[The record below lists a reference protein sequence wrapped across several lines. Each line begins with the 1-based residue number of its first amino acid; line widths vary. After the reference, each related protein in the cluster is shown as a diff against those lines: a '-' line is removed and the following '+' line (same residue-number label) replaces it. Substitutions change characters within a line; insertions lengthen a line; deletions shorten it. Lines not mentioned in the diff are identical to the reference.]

1 MIFIILLLIV
11 NVSFSQDKGKTAYE
25 NGNYNDAR
33 LYYENILRSREND
46 NAAKYG
52 LGVSAYKQNDIEGAL
67 SALEETTN
75 TDDKILASKSY
86 YNLANILRESGEME
100 ESLEYYKK
108 SIVLNPEDKDAKI
121 NYELLKQTLKQ
132 QQDQQQDQQ
141 QQDQQQQDQQQ
152 QDQQQ
157 QDQQQ
162 QDQQQQDQQQQDQ
175 QQDQQQQDQQQQ
187 EQQQQDQQQQ
197 DQQQQDQQQQDQQQ
211 QDQQQQDQQQQDQ
224 QQQSELNKKKEAE
237 AILNALRDKE
247 KINQKFQIKKAA
259 SRKMEKDW

>member
-67 SALEETTN
+67 NALKETTN
-75 TDDKILASKSY
+75 TDDKVLASKSY

-132 QQDQQQDQQ
+132 QQDQQQ
-141 QQDQQQQDQQQ
+141 QDL
-152 QDQQQ
+152 
-157 QDQQQ
+157 
-162 QDQQQQDQQQQDQ
+162 
-175 QQDQQQQDQQQQ
+175 
-187 EQQQQDQQQQ
+187 
-197 DQQQQDQQQQDQQQ
+197 
-211 QDQQQQDQQQQDQ
+211 
-224 QQQSELNKKKEAE
+224 SL
-237 AILNALRDKE
+237 IH
-247 KINQKFQIKKAA
+247 I
-259 SRKMEKDW
+259 

>member
-1 MIFIILLLIV
+1 
-11 NVSFSQDKGKTAYE
+11 
-25 NGNYNDAR
+25 
-33 LYYENILRSREND
+33 
-46 NAAKYG
+46 
-52 LGVSAYKQNDIEGAL
+52 
-67 SALEETTN
+67 
-75 TDDKILASKSY
+75 
-86 YNLANILRESGEME
+86 ME

-132 QQDQQQDQQ
+132 QQD
-141 QQDQQQQDQQQ
+141 
-152 QDQQQ
+152 
-157 QDQQQ
+157 
-162 QDQQQQDQQQQDQ
+162 
-175 QQDQQQQDQQQQ
+175 
-187 EQQQQDQQQQ
+187 QQQQDQQQQ

>member
-67 SALEETTN
+67 SALKETTN

-132 QQDQQQDQQ
+132 QQDQQQ
-141 QQDQQQQDQQQ
+141 QDQQQQDQQQ

-162 QDQQQQDQQQQDQ
+162 TTTR
-175 QQDQQQQDQQQQ
+175 
-187 EQQQQDQQQQ
+187 
-197 DQQQQDQQQQDQQQ
+197 
-211 QDQQQQDQQQQDQ
+211 
-224 QQQSELNKKKEAE
+224 STTTRSTTTRSTTTRPTTARSTSKTNNNKTRSTTARPTTTRSTTTRPTTTRSTTTRSTTAVRVK
-237 AILNALRDKE
+237 
-247 KINQKFQIKKAA
+247 
-259 SRKMEKDW
+259 

>member
-1 MIFIILLLIV
+1 MIFIIFLLIV
-11 NVSFSQDKGKTAYE
+11 NVSFSQDKGKTAFE

-67 SALEETTN
+67 SALKETTN
-75 TDDKILASKSY
+75 TDDKVLASKSY

-121 NYELLKQTLKQ
+121 NYELLKQTLQ
-132 QQDQQQDQQ
+132 QQD
-141 QQDQQQQDQQQ
+141 
-152 QDQQQ
+152 
-157 QDQQQ
+157 
-162 QDQQQQDQQQQDQ
+162 
-175 QQDQQQQDQQQQ
+175 
-187 EQQQQDQQQQ
+187 
-197 DQQQQDQQQQDQQQ
+197 
-211 QDQQQQDQQQQDQ
+211 QQQDQ

>member
-52 LGVSAYKQNDIEGAL
+52 LGVSAYKQNDIDGAL
-67 SALEETTN
+67 SALKETTN
-75 TDDKILASKSY
+75 TDDKVLASKSY

-121 NYELLKQTLKQ
+121 NYELLKQTLNQ
-132 QQDQQQDQQ
+132 QQDQQQQDQQKDQQQQDQQQQDQQQQDQQQQDQQKDQQQQDQQ

-162 QDQQQQDQQQQDQ
+162 QDQQQQDQQQQDLK
-175 QQDQQQQDQQQQ
+175 
-187 EQQQQDQQQQ
+187 E
-197 DQQQQDQQQQDQQQ
+197 
-211 QDQQQQDQQQQDQ
+211 
-224 QQQSELNKKKEAE
+224 QSEANKKKEAE

>member
-33 LYYENILRSREND
+33 LYYENILKSREND

-67 SALEETTN
+67 SALKETTN
-75 TDDKILASKSY
+75 TDDKVLASKSY

-157 QDQQQ
+157 
-162 QDQQQQDQQQQDQ
+162 
-175 QQDQQQQDQQQQ
+175 
-187 EQQQQDQQQQ
+187 
-197 DQQQQDQQQQDQQQ
+197 
-211 QDQQQQDQQQQDQ
+211 
-224 QQQSELNKKKEAE
+224 SELNKKKEAE

>member
-25 NGNYNDAR
+25 NGSYNEAR
-33 LYYENILRSREND
+33 SYYENILRSREND

-67 SALEETTN
+67 SALKETTN

-108 SIVLNPEDKDAKI
+108 SIVLNPDDKDAKI

-141 QQDQQQQDQQQ
+141 QQDQQQDQQQ
-152 QDQQQ
+152 QD
-157 QDQQQ
+157 
-162 QDQQQQDQQQQDQ
+162 QQQDQQQQDQ
-175 QQDQQQQDQQQQ
+175 QQDQQQQDQQQ
-187 EQQQQDQQQQ
+187 DQQQQ
-197 DQQQQDQQQQDQQQ
+197 D
-211 QDQQQQDQQQQDQ
+211 QQQDQ

>member
-67 SALEETTN
+67 SALKETTN
-75 TDDKILASKSY
+75 TDDKVLASKSY

-132 QQDQQQDQQ
+132 QQDQQH
-141 QQDQQQQDQQQ
+141 
-152 QDQQQ
+152 
-157 QDQQQ
+157 
-162 QDQQQQDQQQQDQ
+162 
-175 QQDQQQQDQQQQ
+175 
-187 EQQQQDQQQQ
+187 
-197 DQQQQDQQQQDQQQ
+197 
-211 QDQQQQDQQQQDQ
+211 
-224 QQQSELNKKKEAE
+224 
-237 AILNALRDKE
+237 
-247 KINQKFQIKKAA
+247 KINNNKINNNKINNSKINNNKINNSKINNSKINNSKINNSKINNSKINNSKINNRSTTARSTTTRSTTTRSTTA
-259 SRKMEKDW
+259 RSTTARSTTAVRVK

>member
-67 SALEETTN
+67 SALKETTN

-132 QQDQQQDQQ
+132 QQDQQQRPTTARSTTKTNNNKINNSKTNNSKTNNNKTNNNKTNK
-141 QQDQQQQDQQQ
+141 QD
-152 QDQQQ
+152 
-157 QDQQQ
+157 
-162 QDQQQQDQQQQDQ
+162 
-175 QQDQQQQDQQQQ
+175 
-187 EQQQQDQQQQ
+187 QQQQDQQQQ

>member
-52 LGVSAYKQNDIEGAL
+52 LGVSAYKQNDIDGAL
-67 SALEETTN
+67 SALKETTN
-75 TDDKILASKSY
+75 TNDKVLASKSY

-121 NYELLKQTLKQ
+121 NYELLKQTLNQQQDQQQQDQQ

-175 QQDQQQQDQQQQ
+175 QQ
-187 EQQQQDQQQQ
+187 QDQQQQ
-197 DQQQQDQQQQDQQQ
+197 DLKE
-211 QDQQQQDQQQQDQ
+211 
-224 QQQSELNKKKEAE
+224 QSEANKKKEAE

>member
-1 MIFIILLLIV
+1 MIFIFLLLIV
-11 NVSFSQDKGKTAYE
+11 NVNFSQDKGKTAYE

-52 LGVSAYKQNDIEGAL
+52 LAVSAYKQNDIEGAL
-67 SALEETTN
+67 SALKETTN

-121 NYELLKQTLKQ
+121 NYELLKQTLN
-132 QQDQQQDQQ
+132 
-141 QQDQQQQDQQQ
+141 
-152 QDQQQ
+152 QQ

-175 QQDQQQQDQQQQ
+175 QQDQQQQ
-187 EQQQQDQQQQ
+187 
-197 DQQQQDQQQQDQQQ
+197 
-211 QDQQQQDQQQQDQ
+211 
-224 QQQSELNKKKEAE
+224 SELNKRKEAE

>member
-1 MIFIILLLIV
+1 MIFIILPLIV

-67 SALEETTN
+67 SALKETTN
-75 TDDKILASKSY
+75 TDDKVLASKSY
-86 YNLANILRESGEME
+86 YNIANILRESGEMK

-132 QQDQQQDQQ
+132 QQDQQQ
-141 QQDQQQQDQQQ
+141 QDQQQQD
-152 QDQQQ
+152 
-157 QDQQQ
+157 
-162 QDQQQQDQQQQDQ
+162 
-175 QQDQQQQDQQQQ
+175 
-187 EQQQQDQQQQ
+187 
-197 DQQQQDQQQQDQQQ
+197 
-211 QDQQQQDQQQQDQ
+211 QQQDQQQQDQ

>member
-25 NGNYNDAR
+25 NG
-33 LYYENILRSREND
+33 
-46 NAAKYG
+46 
-52 LGVSAYKQNDIEGAL
+52 VSAYKQNDIEGAL
-67 SALEETTN
+67 SALKETTN

-132 QQDQQQDQQ
+132 QQDQQQ
-141 QQDQQQQDQQQ
+141 QDQQQQDQQQ

-157 QDQQQ
+157 QDTHTHTTHTRSHNTHNTHRHNRHNNNTQQHTRSTTTRPTTHRPTT
-162 QDQQQQDQQQQDQ
+162 QDTTTTHTTTR
-175 QQDQQQQDQQQQ
+175 
-187 EQQQQDQQQQ
+187 
-197 DQQQQDQQQQDQQQ
+197 
-211 QDQQQQDQQQQDQ
+211 
-224 QQQSELNKKKEAE
+224 STTAVRVK
-237 AILNALRDKE
+237 
-247 KINQKFQIKKAA
+247 
-259 SRKMEKDW
+259 

>member
-67 SALEETTN
+67 SALKETTN
-75 TDDKILASKSY
+75 TDDKVLASKSY

-132 QQDQQQDQQ
+132 QQDQQHKTNNSKTNNSKINNSKTNNSKINNRQQARSTTARQQ
-141 QQDQQQQDQQQ
+141 QQDNNSKTNNNKTNNSKINNNKTTTKTTTRPTARQQQQT
-152 QDQQQ
+152 
-157 QDQQQ
+157 
-162 QDQQQQDQQQQDQ
+162 
-175 QQDQQQQDQQQQ
+175 
-187 EQQQQDQQQQ
+187 
-197 DQQQQDQQQQDQQQ
+197 
-211 QDQQQQDQQQQDQ
+211 
-224 QQQSELNKKKEAE
+224 N
-237 AILNALRDKE
+237 NN
-247 KINQKFQIKKAA
+247 KINNSSQ
-259 SRKMEKDW
+259 S

>member
-67 SALEETTN
+67 SALKETTN
-75 TDDKILASKSY
+75 TDDKVLASKSY

-121 NYELLKQTLKQ
+121 NYELLKQTL
-132 QQDQQQDQQ
+132 QQ

-157 QDQQQ
+157 QDQQK
-162 QDQQQQDQQQQDQ
+162 QDQQKQH
-175 QQDQQQQDQQQQ
+175 
-187 EQQQQDQQQQ
+187 
-197 DQQQQDQQQQDQQQ
+197 
-211 QDQQQQDQQQQDQ
+211 QQQDQ
-224 QQQSELNKKKEAE
+224 QQQSEINKKKEAE

>member
-1 MIFIILLLIV
+1 MIFIILPLIV
-11 NVSFSQDKGKTAYE
+11 NIIFSQDKGKTAYE

-67 SALEETTN
+67 SALKETTN
-75 TDDKILASKSY
+75 TDDKVLASKSY

-132 QQDQQQDQQ
+132 QQDQQQ
-141 QQDQQQQDQQQ
+141 

-175 QQDQQQQDQQQQ
+175 QQDQQQQDQQT
-187 EQQQQDQQQQ
+187 
-197 DQQQQDQQQQDQQQ
+197 
-211 QDQQQQDQQQQDQ
+211 QDQ

>member
-1 MIFIILLLIV
+1 MIFIIFLLIV
-11 NVSFSQDKGKTAYE
+11 NVSFSQDKGKTAFE

-67 SALEETTN
+67 SALKETTN
-75 TDDKILASKSY
+75 TDDKVLASKSY

-132 QQDQQQDQQ
+132 QQDQQQ
-141 QQDQQQQDQQQ
+141 QDQQQQDQQQ
-152 QDQQQ
+152 QL
-157 QDQQQ
+157 
-162 QDQQQQDQQQQDQ
+162 
-175 QQDQQQQDQQQQ
+175 
-187 EQQQQDQQQQ
+187 
-197 DQQQQDQQQQDQQQ
+197 
-211 QDQQQQDQQQQDQ
+211 
-224 QQQSELNKKKEAE
+224 ELNKKKEAE

-247 KINQKFQIKKAA
+247 KINQKFQIKKTA

>member
-67 SALEETTN
+67 SALKETTN

-121 NYELLKQTLKQ
+121 NYELLKQTLNQ

-162 QDQQQQDQQQQDQ
+162 QDQQQQDQQQQIKTGSTTDQ
-175 QQDQQQQDQQQQ
+175 H
-187 EQQQQDQQQQ
+187 QQQQDQQQQ
-197 DQQQQDQQQQDQQQ
+197 DQQQDQQQQDN
-211 QDQQQQDQQQQDQ
+211 
-224 QQQSELNKKKEAE
+224 SKTNNSKTNNNKT
-237 AILNALRDKE
+237 NNS
-247 KINQKFQIKKAA
+247 KINNSQ
-259 SRKMEKDW
+259 S

>member
-1 MIFIILLLIV
+1 MILIILLLIV
-11 NVSFSQDKGKTAYE
+11 NVILSQDKGKTAYE

-46 NAAKYG
+46 HAAKYG

-67 SALEETTN
+67 SALKETTN
-75 TDDKILASKSY
+75 TDDKVLASKSY

-132 QQDQQQDQQ
+132 QQDQQQ
-141 QQDQQQQDQQQ
+141 
-152 QDQQQ
+152 
-157 QDQQQ
+157 
-162 QDQQQQDQQQQDQ
+162 
-175 QQDQQQQDQQQQ
+175 
-187 EQQQQDQQQQ
+187 
-197 DQQQQDQQQQDQQQ
+197 
-211 QDQQQQDQQQQDQ
+211 QDQ

>member
-1 MIFIILLLIV
+1 MIIIILFLIV

-67 SALEETTN
+67 SALKETTN
-75 TDDKILASKSY
+75 TDDKVLASKSY
-86 YNLANILRESGEME
+86 YNIANILRESGEME

-108 SIVLNPEDKDAKI
+108 SIVLNPEDKDPKI

-132 QQDQQQDQQ
+132 QQDQQQ
-141 QQDQQQQDQQQ
+141 QDQQQQDQKQ
-152 QDQQQ
+152 QDQQ
-157 QDQQQ
+157 
-162 QDQQQQDQQQQDQ
+162 
-175 QQDQQQQDQQQQ
+175 
-187 EQQQQDQQQQ
+187 
-197 DQQQQDQQQQDQQQ
+197 QQQQDQQQ

>member
-52 LGVSAYKQNDIEGAL
+52 LGVSAYKQNDIDGAL
-67 SALEETTN
+67 SALKETTN
-75 TDDKILASKSY
+75 TDDKVLASKSY

-132 QQDQQQDQQ
+132 QQDQQQ
-141 QQDQQQQDQQQ
+141 QDQQQQDQQQ

-157 QDQQQ
+157 QYQQ
-162 QDQQQQDQQQQDQ
+162 QDQHQQDQH

-187 EQQQQDQQQQ
+187 ELKE
-197 DQQQQDQQQQDQQQ
+197 
-211 QDQQQQDQQQQDQ
+211 
-224 QQQSELNKKKEAE
+224 QSEANKKKEAE

-247 KINQKFQIKKAA
+247 KINQKFQLKKAA
-259 SRKMEKDW
+259 SKKMEKDW

>member
-11 NVSFSQDKGKTAYE
+11 NLSFSQDKGKTAYE

-67 SALEETTN
+67 SALKETTN
-75 TDDKILASKSY
+75 TDDKVLASKSY

-108 SIVLNPEDKDAKI
+108 SIVLNPGDKDANI

-132 QQDQQQDQQ
+132 QQDQQQ
-141 QQDQQQQDQQQ
+141 QDQQQQDQQQ
-152 QDQQQ
+152 QGQQK
-157 QDQQQ
+157 
-162 QDQQQQDQQQQDQ
+162 
-175 QQDQQQQDQQQQ
+175 
-187 EQQQQDQQQQ
+187 
-197 DQQQQDQQQQDQQQ
+197 
-211 QDQQQQDQQQQDQ
+211 DQ
-224 QQQSELNKKKEAE
+224 QQQSETNKKKEAE

-247 KINQKFQIKKAA
+247 KINQKFQIKKTA

>member
-67 SALEETTN
+67 SALKETTN
-75 TDDKILASKSY
+75 TDDKVLASKSY

-132 QQDQQQDQQ
+132 QQDQQQQDQQ

-175 QQDQQQQDQQQQ
+175 QQQDQQQQD
-187 EQQQQDQQQQ
+187 QQQQDQQQQ

>member
-67 SALEETTN
+67 SALKETTN
-75 TDDKILASKSY
+75 TDDKVLASKSY

-157 QDQQQ
+157 Q
-162 QDQQQQDQQQQDQ
+162 
-175 QQDQQQQDQQQQ
+175 
-187 EQQQQDQQQQ
+187 
-197 DQQQQDQQQQDQQQ
+197 
-211 QDQQQQDQQQQDQ
+211 
-224 QQQSELNKKKEAE
+224 SELNKKKEAE

>member
-67 SALEETTN
+67 SALKETTN
-75 TDDKILASKSY
+75 TDDKVLASKSY

-121 NYELLKQTLKQ
+121 NYELLKQALN
-132 QQDQQQDQQ
+132 QQQDQQ
-141 QQDQQQQDQQQ
+141 QQDQ
-152 QDQQQ
+152 
-157 QDQQQ
+157 
-162 QDQQQQDQQQQDQ
+162 Q

-197 DQQQQDQQQQDQQQ
+197 DQQQQNQQQLDLKE
-211 QDQQQQDQQQQDQ
+211 
-224 QQQSELNKKKEAE
+224 QSEANKKKEAE
-237 AILNALRDKE
+237 AILNALKDKE

>member
-11 NVSFSQDKGKTAYE
+11 NVIFSQDKGKTAYE

-52 LGVSAYKQNDIEGAL
+52 LGVSAYKQNDIDGAL
-67 SALEETTN
+67 SALKETTN
-75 TDDKILASKSY
+75 TDDKVLASKSY

-132 QQDQQQDQQ
+132 QQDQQQ
-141 QQDQQQQDQQQ
+141 QDQQQQDQQQ
-152 QDQQQ
+152 QD
-157 QDQQQ
+157 
-162 QDQQQQDQQQQDQ
+162 
-175 QQDQQQQDQQQQ
+175 
-187 EQQQQDQQQQ
+187 QQQDQQQQ

-224 QQQSELNKKKEAE
+224 QQQDLKEQSEANKKKEAE

>member
-1 MIFIILLLIV
+1 MIFIILLSIV

-25 NGNYNDAR
+25 NGNYSDAR

-52 LGVSAYKQNDIEGAL
+52 LGVSAYRQNDIKGAL
-67 SALEETTN
+67 SALKETIN
-75 TDDKILASKSY
+75 TDYKVLASKSY

-121 NYELLKQTLKQ
+121 NYELLKQTQKQ
-132 QQDQQQDQQ
+132 QQDQQQQL
-141 QQDQQQQDQQQ
+141 
-152 QDQQQ
+152 
-157 QDQQQ
+157 
-162 QDQQQQDQQQQDQ
+162 
-175 QQDQQQQDQQQQ
+175 
-187 EQQQQDQQQQ
+187 
-197 DQQQQDQQQQDQQQ
+197 
-211 QDQQQQDQQQQDQ
+211 
-224 QQQSELNKKKEAE
+224 ELNKKKEAE

-247 KINQKFQIKKAA
+247 KINQKFQIKKTA

>member
-67 SALEETTN
+67 SALKETTN
-75 TDDKILASKSY
+75 TDDKVLASKSY

-132 QQDQQQDQQ
+132 QQDQQQQDQQQQDQQQQDQQ

-187 EQQQQDQQQQ
+187 DQQQQ
-197 DQQQQDQQQQDQQQ
+197 D
-211 QDQQQQDQQQQDQ
+211 

>member
-67 SALEETTN
+67 SALKETTN

-157 QDQQQ
+157 QDNN
-162 QDQQQQDQQQQDQ
+162 
-175 QQDQQQQDQQQQ
+175 
-187 EQQQQDQQQQ
+187 
-197 DQQQQDQQQQDQQQ
+197 
-211 QDQQQQDQQQQDQ
+211 
-224 QQQSELNKKKEAE
+224 S
-237 AILNALRDKE
+237 
-247 KINQKFQIKKAA
+247 KINNKTNNSKINNNKTNNSKTNNNKTNNSKTNNSKTNNSKTNNSKTNNNKINNKINNSSQ
-259 SRKMEKDW
+259 S

>member
-1 MIFIILLLIV
+1 MIFIIFLLIV
-11 NVSFSQDKGKTAYE
+11 NVRFSQDKGKTAYE

-67 SALEETTN
+67 SALKETANTN
-75 TDDKILASKSY
+75 DKVLASKSY

-152 QDQQQ
+152 QL
-157 QDQQQ
+157 
-162 QDQQQQDQQQQDQ
+162 
-175 QQDQQQQDQQQQ
+175 
-187 EQQQQDQQQQ
+187 
-197 DQQQQDQQQQDQQQ
+197 
-211 QDQQQQDQQQQDQ
+211 
-224 QQQSELNKKKEAE
+224 ELNKKKEAE

>member
-67 SALEETTN
+67 SALKETTN
-75 TDDKILASKSY
+75 TDDKVLASKSY

-132 QQDQQQDQQ
+132 QQDQQQQTNN
-141 QQDQQQQDQQQ
+141 
-152 QDQQQ
+152 
-157 QDQQQ
+157 
-162 QDQQQQDQQQQDQ
+162 
-175 QQDQQQQDQQQQ
+175 
-187 EQQQQDQQQQ
+187 
-197 DQQQQDQQQQDQQQ
+197 
-211 QDQQQQDQQQQDQ
+211 
-224 QQQSELNKKKEAE
+224 S
-237 AILNALRDKE
+237 
-247 KINQKFQIKKAA
+247 KINNSKTNNSKINNNKTNNSKINNSKTNNKTNNKINNSKINNSKINNSKINNTRSTTTRSTTTRPTTTRSTTARSTTRPTTA
-259 SRKMEKDW
+259 RSTTAVRVK